1 MKLLVIIL
9 AIACVGL
16 AGMLAL
22 HRTKI
27 QTQLITTQAELNIA
41 TNSLSETR
49 TKLTEQEKLAG
60 FLQQNLDQRAG
71 ELSATSNSLVQV
83 SSRLDAVQSDLK
95 SVQTDLKTAQADA
108 ESKGARISA
117 LEAEKNEMNKKL
129 NELASQINTLDDQIT
144 ETKRKLAASEGDR
157 SYLTKELARLQTDKA
172 ELVRQFNDL
181 AVLRAQVALLKEEE
195 SVNRRLAWAA
205 QGVYAAAGRKG
216 AEVLVTKSPPPVK
229 HDPSLDV
236 EIEKEGGSRVIPP
249 APPKD
254 K

>member
-1 MKLLVIIL
+1 MKSLVIIL
-9 AIACVGL
+9 AAACIFL
-16 AGMLAL
+16 AAMLAF

-41 TNSLSETR
+41 TNALAETR
-49 TKLTEQEKLAG
+49 TKLTDQEKLTG
-60 FLQQNLDQRAG
+60 FLQQNLDQRSG
-71 ELSATSNSLVQV
+71 ELTAASNGLTQANTQ
-83 SSRLDAVQSDLK
+83 LA
-95 SVQTDLKTAQADA
+95 SVQTELKSAQADA
-108 ESKGARISA
+108 ESKGVRISA

-129 NELASQINTLDDQIT
+129 NELAGQINNLDDQIT

-157 SYLTKELARLQTDKA
+157 AYLTKELARLQTDKA

-195 SVNRRLAWAA
+195 SVNRRLAWTA
-205 QGVYAAAGRKG
+205 QGVYAAANRKG
-216 AEVLVTKSPPPVK
+216 AEVLVTKTAPSVK

-236 EIEKEGGSRVIPP
+236 ELEKEGGARVVPP
-249 APPKD
+249 TAPKD

>member
-1 MKLLVIIL
+1 MKSLAIIL

-16 AGMLAL
+16 AGTLAF

-27 QTQLITTQAELNIA
+27 QTQLITTQAELTIV
-41 TNSLSETR
+41 TNSLTETR
-49 TKLTEQEKLAG
+49 TKLNDQEKLTSC
-60 FLQQNLDQRAG
+60 LQQNLDQRSS
-71 ELSATSNSLVQV
+71 ELTATSNSLTQV
-83 SSRLDAVQSDLK
+83 STRLAAVH
-95 SVQTDLKTAQADA
+95 TDLTTALADA
-108 ESKGARISA
+108 DSKGAGISV
-117 LEAEKNEMNKKL
+117 LESEKNEMNKKL
-129 NELASQINTLDDQIT
+129 GELAGQINTLDDQIA

-157 SYLTKELARLQTDKA
+157 AYLTKELARLQTDKA

-195 SVNRRLAWAA
+195 SVNRRLAWTA

-216 AEVLVTKSPPPVK
+216 AEVLVTKSAPPVK

-236 EIEKEGGSRVIPP
+236 ELEKEGGARVVPP
-249 APPKD
+249 TPPKD

>member
-1 MKLLVIIL
+1 MKSLLIIL

-16 AGMLAL
+16 AGTLAF

-41 TNSLSETR
+41 TNSLTETR
-49 TKLTEQEKLAG
+49 TKLTEQERLAT
-60 FLQQNLDQRAG
+60 FLQQNLDQRAS
-71 ELSATSNSLVQV
+71 ELTATSNSLTQA
-83 SSRLDAVQSDLK
+83 STQLAA
-95 SVQTDLKTAQADA
+95 VQTDLKTAQADA

-129 NELASQINTLDDQIT
+129 NELAGQINTLDDQIA

-157 SYLTKELARLQTDKA
+157 SYLTKELTRLQTDKA

-195 SVNRRLAWAA
+195 SVNRRLAWSA

-216 AEVLVTKSPPPVK
+216 AEVLVTKSPPPVR

-236 EIEKEGGSRVIPP
+236 ELEKEGSARVVPP
-249 APPKD
+249 TAPKD

>member
-1 MKLLVIIL
+1 MKSLVIIL
-9 AIACVGL
+9 AIACIGL
-16 AGMLAL
+16 AGMLAFN
-22 HRTKI
+22 RTKI

-41 TNSLSETR
+41 TNALTETR
-49 TKLTEQEKLAG
+49 TKLTDQEKLTG
-60 FLQQNLDQRAG
+60 FLQQNLDQRSS
-71 ELSATSNSLVQV
+71 ELTAASNGLTQANT
-83 SSRLDAVQSDLK
+83 RLE
-95 SVQTDLKTAQADA
+95 SVQTELKSAQADA
-108 ESKGARISA
+108 ESKGVRISA

-129 NELASQINTLDDQIT
+129 NELAGQINNLDDQIT

-157 SYLTKELARLQTDKA
+157 AYLTKELARLQTDKA

-216 AEVLVTKSPPPVK
+216 AEVLVTKSAPPVK

-236 EIEKEGGSRVIPP
+236 ELEKEGPLVVPTTS
-249 APPKD
+249 PKD

>member
-1 MKLLVIIL
+1 MKSLVILL

-16 AGMLAL
+16 AGTLAF

-27 QTQLITTQAELNIA
+27 QTQLITTQAELTIA
-41 TNSLSETR
+41 TNTLTETR

-60 FLQQNLDQRAG
+60 FLQQNLDQRSS
-71 ELSATSNSLVQV
+71 ELTATSNSLDQV
-83 SSRLDAVQSDLK
+83 TTRLVAI
-95 SVQTDLKTAQADA
+95 QTDLKTSQADV

-117 LEAEKNEMNKKL
+117 LEAEKNDLNKKL
-129 NELASQINTLDDQIT
+129 GELAGQINTLDDQIT

-157 SYLTKELARLQTDKA
+157 AYLTKELAKLQTDKA

-181 AVLRAQVALLKEEE
+181 AVLRAQVALLKAEE
-195 SVNRRLAWAA
+195 SINRRLAWTA

-216 AEVLVTKSPPPVK
+216 AEVLVTKPAPPVK
-229 HDPSLDV
+229 PDPSLDV
-236 EIEKEGGSRVIPP
+236 ELEKEGGARVVP
-249 APPKD
+249 ATSPKN

>member
-1 MKLLVIIL
+1 MKSLVIIL

-16 AGMLAL
+16 AGTLAF

-49 TKLTEQEKLAG
+49 TKLNEQEKLAG
-60 FLQQNLDQRAG
+60 FLQKNLDQRSSD
-71 ELSATSNSLVQV
+71 LTSTSNNLNQV
-83 SSRLDAVQSDLK
+83 STQLAA
-95 SVQTDLKTAQADA
+95 VQTDLKTAQADA
-108 ESKGARISA
+108 DSKGARISA

-129 NELASQINTLDDQIT
+129 GELAAQINSLDDQIT

-157 SYLTKELARLQTDKA
+157 AYLTKELARLQTDKA

-216 AEVLVTKSPPPVK
+216 AEVLVTKSAPPAK

-236 EIEKEGGSRVIPP
+236 ELEKEGGNRVVPP
-249 APPKD
+249 TPPKD

>member
-1 MKLLVIIL
+1 MKSLVIIL

-16 AGMLAL
+16 AGTLAF

-41 TNSLSETR
+41 TNSLTETR
-49 TKLTEQEKLAG
+49 TKLNEQEKLAG
-60 FLQQNLDQRAG
+60 FLQQNLDQRSSDLA
-71 ELSATSNSLVQV
+71 ATSNSLTQV
-83 SSRLDAVQSDLK
+83 STQLAA
-95 SVQTDLKTAQADA
+95 VQTDLKTALADA

-129 NELASQINTLDDQIT
+129 GELAGQINTLDDQIT

-157 SYLTKELARLQTDKA
+157 AYLTKELARLQTDKA

-195 SVNRRLAWAA
+195 SINRRLAWTA

-216 AEVLVTKSPPPVK
+216 AEVLVTKSPPPVR

-236 EIEKEGGSRVIPP
+236 ELEKEGGARVVPP
-249 APPKD
+249 TPPKY

>member
-1 MKLLVIIL
+1 MKSLVIIL

-16 AGMLAL
+16 AGTLAF

-41 TNSLSETR
+41 TNSLTETR
-49 TKLTEQEKLAG
+49 TKLNEQEKLAG
-60 FLQQNLDQRAG
+60 FLQQNLDQRSSDLTA
-71 ELSATSNSLVQV
+71 ASNSLTQV
-83 SSRLDAVQSDLK
+83 STRLVA
-95 SVQTDLKTAQADA
+95 VQTDLQTVQADA

-129 NELASQINTLDDQIT
+129 GELAGQINTLDDQIAD
-144 ETKRKLAASEGDR
+144 TKRKLAASEGDR
-157 SYLTKELARLQTDKA
+157 AYLTKELARLQTDKA

-195 SVNRRLAWAA
+195 SVNRRLAWTA

-216 AEVLVTKSPPPVK
+216 AEVLVTKSATPAKP
-229 HDPSLDV
+229 DPSLDV
-236 EIEKEGGSRVIPP
+236 ELEKEGAARVVPP

>member
-1 MKLLVIIL
+1 MKSLVIIL

-16 AGMLAL
+16 AGTLAF

-41 TNSLSETR
+41 TNSLTETR
-49 TKLTEQEKLAG
+49 TKLTEQEKLG
-60 FLQQNLDQRAG
+60 TFLQQNLDQRSS
-71 ELSATSNSLVQV
+71 ELTATSNSLNQV
-83 SSRLDAVQSDLK
+83 STRLDA
-95 SVQTDLKTAQADA
+95 VQTDLKTAQADA

-117 LEAEKNEMNKKL
+117 LEAEKNDMNKKL
-129 NELASQINTLDDQIT
+129 NELAGQINTLDDQIS

-205 QGVYAAAGRKG
+205 QGVYAAASRKG
-216 AEVLVTKSPPPVK
+216 AEVLVTKSPPPVR

-236 EIEKEGGSRVIPP
+236 ELEKEGGARVVPP
-249 APPKD
+249 TPPKD

>member
-1 MKLLVIIL
+1 MKSLVIIL

-16 AGMLAL
+16 AGMLAFN
-22 HRTKI
+22 RTKI

-41 TNSLSETR
+41 TNSLTDTR
-49 TKLTEQEKLAG
+49 TKLHDQEKLAG
-60 FLQQNLDQRAG
+60 FLQQNLDQRSG
-71 ELSATSNSLVQV
+71 ELTATSNSLTELN
-83 SSRLDAVQSDLK
+83 SRLVA
-95 SVQTDLKTAQADA
+95 VQTDLKTAQADA
-108 ESKGARISA
+108 ESKGVRIST
-117 LEAEKNEMNKKL
+117 LEAEKNDMNKKL
-129 NELASQINTLDDQIT
+129 NELAGQINTLDDQIG

-157 SYLTKELARLQTDKA
+157 SYLTKELARLQMDKA

-216 AEVLVTKSPPPVK
+216 AEVLVTKSVPPVK
-229 HDPSLDV
+229 PDPSLNV
-236 EIEKEGGSRVIPP
+236 ELEKEGDARVVP
-249 APPKD
+249 ATTSPKN